1 MASVS
6 EGTRRTHPAL
16 RIWFCIT
23 ASVVI
28 LGGVQLYLLTE
39 NTEKYFAWTI
49 AVPISAAVL
58 GAFYFTG
65 APLLF
70 LYAAQKSWART
81 RAILPGMFVFV
92 TMILIMTLTHLDE
105 FHLQSDDPGS
115 AVTSA
120 IIWLV
125 LYIVEP
131 PALALLYLLQRRQ
144 PGTDA
149 PVVEPLPNW
158 LRAYFGAVGVL
169 FVVLGIALFLLPAT
183 MADIWPWPLA
193 ELSSMAF
200 GSWFTGL
207 GLVMAFTTILEND
220 LDRLFPVS
228 TGYAILG
235 ALHVVAIV
243 RYSGDVDFGNVLA
256 WIDVVL
262 FASLVIV
269 GIYGAVLSSRL
280 RSRGA
285 APARPADP
293 AIPAMP

>member
-1 MASVS
+1 MASIS

-39 NTEKYFAWTI
+39 STEKYFAWTI

-105 FHLQSDDPGS
+105 FHLQSDDPSS

-131 PALALLYLLQRRQ
+131 PALALLYWLQRRQ
-144 PGTDA
+144 PGTDP

-158 LRAYFGAVGVL
+158 LRAYFGAVGSL
-169 FVVLGIALFLLPAT
+169 FVVLGVALFLLPAT

-207 GLVMAFTTILEND
+207 GLVMAFTTITEND
-220 LDRLFPVS
+220 LDRLFPAS

-235 ALHVVAIV
+235 GLHLVAIA
-243 RYSGDVDFGNVLA
+243 RYSGDIDFGNVLA
-256 WIDVVL
+256 WIDAAL
-262 FASLVIV
+262 FASLLVI
-269 GIYGAVLSSRL
+269 GIYGAVLSIRL
-280 RSRGA
+280 RRSRAA
-285 APARPADP
+285 APARPDP

>member
-1 MASVS
+1 MASIS

-70 LYAAQKSWART
+70 LYAAQTSWART

-120 IIWLV
+120 IIWLI

-144 PGTDA
+144 PGIDP

-158 LRAYFGAVGVL
+158 LRAYFGAVGSL
-169 FVVLGIALFLLPAT
+169 FVVLGIALYLLPAT

-235 ALHVVAIV
+235 ALHLGAIL

-256 WIDVVL
+256 WVDVAL

-280 RSRGA
+280 RSRGV